1 MTTKKS
7 KKRTTKPQGTAAGT
21 ETLELSVAQVY
32 ERQLRQVL
40 DDWAEKALEM
50 LAEDIRTL
58 DRPGGVLKIEPR
70 TSDALRRTLSIFG
83 ADAVQGWVVLPPRPK
98 PAEFRLPPPSETAL
112 ERAAQVRRIED
123 SYTYTFDARRFV
135 NEDRAR
141 AGLPPLPP
149 PDDEDEASDE

>member
-1 MTTKKS
+1 MTKS

-21 ETLELSVAQVY
+21 ETLELSVAQVC

-40 DDWAEKALEM
+40 DEWAEKALEM

-58 DRPGGVLKIEPR
+58 ERPGGVLKIEPR

-83 ADAVQGWVVLPPRPK
+83 ADAVKGWVVLPPRPK
-98 PAEFRLPPPSETAL
+98 PAEYIHPEPSKESLA
-112 ERAAQVRRIED
+112 RAEQRKRIED
-123 SYTYTFDARRFV
+123 GYVYTFDQRRFV

-141 AGLPPLPP
+141 AGLPPLP
-149 PDDEDEASDE
+149 EDEASTSDE

>member
-1 MTTKKS
+1 MRTTKP
-7 KKRTTKPQGTAAGT
+7 KPQGTAAGT
-21 ETLELSVAQVY
+21 ETLELSVAQVC

-40 DDWAEKALEM
+40 DEWAEKAIEM

-58 DRPGGVLKIEPR
+58 ERPRGVLKIEPR

-83 ADAVQGWVVLPPRPK
+83 ADAVKGWVVLPLRPK
-98 PAEFRLPPPSETAL
+98 PAEFRLPPPSESAL

-123 SYTYTFDARRFV
+123 GYVYTVDMRRFV

-141 AGLPPLPP
+141 AGLPPLP
-149 PDDEDEASDE
+149 EDEAPTSDKQE

>member
-1 MTTKKS
+1 MTKS

-21 ETLELSVAQVY
+21 ETLELSVAQVC

-40 DDWAEKALEM
+40 DNWAEKALEM

-58 DRPGGVLKIEPR
+58 ERPGGVLKIEPR

-83 ADAVQGWVVLPPRPK
+83 ADAVRSWAVLPPRPK
-98 PAEFRLPPPSETAL
+98 PAEFSLPPPSESAL

-123 SYTYTFDARRFV
+123 GYVYQVDMRRVV

-141 AGLPPLPP
+141 AGLPPLP
-149 PDDEDEASDE
+149 EDEAPTSDKQE